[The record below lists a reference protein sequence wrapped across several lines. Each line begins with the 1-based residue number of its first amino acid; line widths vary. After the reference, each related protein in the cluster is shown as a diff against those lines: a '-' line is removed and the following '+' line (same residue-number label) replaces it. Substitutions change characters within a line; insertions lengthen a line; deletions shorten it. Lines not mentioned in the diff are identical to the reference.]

1 MSRLP
6 RVRARNLA
14 IRPGLIAGLTAGI
27 LLASPL
33 AAQTP
38 ERPPED
44 WRPEEGRRPGPTL
57 TVPTEAAREGAT
69 HEVRRGDTLWDL
81 AGQYLHDPVRWPEIY
96 RINTEVIEDPHWIY
110 PGELLALPADA
121 ARVARSDAPP
131 PEAPGGTSAEDGAGA
146 GTETGTATG
155 EPQGSAR
162 LAADGGAGISRFGG
176 TSVFDQ
182 SPRSG
187 DRLGPLNIADPR
199 PSPLVSRS
207 DFYRAPVLVEPGA
220 FPASATTA
228 RKLEGNPRGLNLPSG
243 VKLYDRVVLARNGLD
258 LRTGDLLQA
267 VRSQRG
273 LAGQGQVVSSMALLT
288 VTEVEGD
295 SARAVV
301 TRLFGNY
308 RVGDPVVVAEPYR
321 DVSSERVGADRGLVA
336 RILGP
341 EVEQPLLGRGDF
353 VFIDVGARDGVAP
366 GDEFATFPRSEPNAR
381 SARWEDRQAIAR
393 VVRVVNG
400 FSTALIV
407 DLQDTGTS
415 TDSPV
420 RLAFRAGGGP

>member
-1 MSRLP
+1 MSRLA
-6 RVRARNLA
+6 RVRGRQLG
-14 IRPGLIAGLTAGI
+14 IQRGLIAGLTAGI

-44 WRPEEGRRPGPTL
+44 WRPEERRRPGPTL
-57 TVPTEAAREGAT
+57 TVPTEAARDGAT

-96 RINTEVIEDPHWIY
+96 RINTDVVEDPHWIY
-110 PGELLALPADA
+110 PGELLALPPDATRVAGRGSPPAEPSGETAADA
-121 ARVARSDAPP
+121 GD
-131 PEAPGGTSAEDGAGA
+131 GTGVETEA
-146 GTETGTATG
+146 GTA
-155 EPQGSAR
+155 EPQGATR
-162 LAADGGAGISRFGG
+162 LASDTGSGISRFGG
-176 TSVFDQ
+176 ASVFDQ

-187 DRLGPLNIADPR
+187 DRLGPLNIADLR

-207 DFYRAPVLVEPGA
+207 DFYRAPVLVESGA
-220 FPASATTA
+220 FPPAATTV
-228 RKLEGNPRGLNLPSG
+228 RKLEGNPRALNLPSG

-258 LRTGDLLQA
+258 LQTGDLLQA
-267 VRSQRG
+267 VRPQRG
-273 LAGQGQVVSSMALLT
+273 LAGHGQVVSAMALLT
-288 VTEVEGD
+288 VTEVAGD

-308 RVGDPVVVAEPYR
+308 RVGDPVVVAER
-321 DVSSERVGADRGLVA
+321 FDGVSTDRVSADRRLVA
-336 RILGP
+336 RVLGP

-353 VFIDVGARDGVAP
+353 VFLDIGARDGVAL
-366 GDEFATFPRSEPNAR
+366 GDEFATFSRAEPNAR
-381 SARWEDRQAIAR
+381 SARWEDRQGIAR
-393 VVRVVNG
+393 VVRLQDG
-400 FSTALIV
+400 SSTALLV
-407 DLQDTGTS
+407 DLQDTGTA